1 MTEMTLK
8 IGYEKMNF
16 SINDTGTIGYLNV
29 KR

>member
-1 MTEMTLK
+1 MIEMILK

-16 SINDTGTIGYLNV
+16 LINDIGIIGYLNV